1 MRKWFAESMV
11 AFGLRFAQLNL
22 SKNIE
27 DFVRST
33 VTYYAQ
39 GIFFRYTILDLMG
52 VVCLNLENGSVS
64 SKSLKRK
71 CHKCHCIFLSYL
83 SSRVTLYFLVHPSS
97 PLQHRD
103 CTLKFD
109 S

>member
-52 VVCLNLENGSVS
+52 VV
-64 SKSLKRK
+64 
-71 CHKCHCIFLSYL
+71 LS
-83 SSRVTLYFLVHPSS
+83 
-97 PLQHRD
+97 
-103 CTLKFD
+103 
-109 S
+109 